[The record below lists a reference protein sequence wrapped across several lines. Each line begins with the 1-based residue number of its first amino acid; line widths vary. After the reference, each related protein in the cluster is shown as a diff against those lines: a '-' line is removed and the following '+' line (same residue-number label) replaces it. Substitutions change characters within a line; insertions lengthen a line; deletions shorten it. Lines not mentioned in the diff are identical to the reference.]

1 MRIGTT
7 KKRLFGLLIIF
18 IILIFLNAFSN
29 NIKSFFYDKSSGLQS
44 ILWQLGK
51 SQKTTEEI
59 DKLKEENQKLLSD
72 LAELENLKKENQ
84 FLREAL
90 DLGMDKEFNLIL
102 ADVTAKNTFTLKGII
117 FEDSILINK
126 GKDDGVRKDFPVI
139 SQNKILI
146 GKIAEVYDSF
156 SRIILTTD
164 KDNMIDV
171 EIQDT
176 ETFALS
182 KGEGSFKMSLD
193 LFPKDKELKEDALVY
208 TSSLGGIYPSG
219 LVVGKI
225 KNVKKIDNEPY
236 TNAEI
241 IPSFD
246 LSQLGRVFI
255 VKTTQIID
263 D

>member
-1 MRIGTT
+1 MRIGIT
-7 KKRLFGLLIIF
+7 KKRLFGLLIII
-18 IILIFLNAFSN
+18 IILVFLNIFSDG
-29 NIKSFFYDKSSGLQS
+29 IKSFFYNKSAGLQLT
-44 ILWQLGK
+44 LWQFGRT
-51 SQKTTEEI
+51 QKTTEEVNE
-59 DKLKEENQKLLSD
+59 LKEENQKLLSD

-90 DLGMDKEFNLIL
+90 DLGMDKEFDLIL
-102 ADVTAKNTFTLKGII
+102 TDVTAKNTFTLKGII
-117 FEDSILINK
+117 FEDSVLINK
-126 GKDDGVRKDFPVI
+126 GRNDGVRKDFSVI
-139 SQNKILI
+139 LQNKVLI
-146 GKIAEVYDSF
+146 GRVAEVYDSF
-156 SRIILTTD
+156 SRIVLITS

-171 EIQDT
+171 EVQDT

-182 KGEGSFKMSLD
+182 KGEGGFKMSLD

-219 LVVGKI
+219 LVIGKI
-225 KNVKKIDNEPY
+225 KNVQKVDTEPY

-241 IPSFD
+241 VPSFD